1 MCLLLET
8 IRVYDG
14 IFCYPEY
21 HQERMDRSRET
32 LFPGSAGINIS
43 EIRIPESFKSGVYK
57 CRIIYG
63 SRLEKT
69 EFFPYVP
76 KPVRNLKLV
85 DAPDLDYSF
94 KYLDR
99 SGIEKL
105 QESNPGFDEII
116 LVKNRVI
123 TDTSFSNL
131 AFLSGKKWFTPAVP
145 LLAGTK
151 RQRLIDCGI
160 LSPVTIT
167 VEDLYCYSYVSL
179 INALLDLND
188 VLLPVSAIET
198 QIPKNY

>member
-21 HQERMDRSRET
+21 HQERMDRSREK
-32 LFPGSAGINIS
+32 LFPGSSRIKIS

-63 SRLEKT
+63 SRIEKT
-69 EFFPYVP
+69 EFFPYGR
-76 KPVRNLKLV
+76 KHIRNLKLV
-85 DAPDLDYSF
+85 DAPDLDYSY

-105 QESNPGFDEII
+105 QESNPGYDEII

-131 AFLSGKKWFTPAVP
+131 AFLSGIKWFTPAEP

-160 LSPVTIT
+160 LTPVTIT
-167 VEDLYCYSYVSL
+167 VDDLFCYSHVSL
-179 INALLDLND
+179 INALLELTDI
-188 VLLPVSAIET
+188 LLPVSAIEK
-198 QIPKNY
+198 QIP